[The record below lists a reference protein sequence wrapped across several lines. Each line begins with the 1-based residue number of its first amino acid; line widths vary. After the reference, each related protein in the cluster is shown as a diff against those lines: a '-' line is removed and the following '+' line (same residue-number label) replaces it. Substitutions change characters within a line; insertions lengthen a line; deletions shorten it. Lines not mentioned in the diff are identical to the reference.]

1 MINVDPKQMSFL
13 IVDDMDN
20 MRRSIRA
27 MLKLINFG
35 KYHHEAA
42 NGKEAWK
49 FLSAEATV
57 VDFVISDWNMPKTN
71 GTELLNL
78 IRSSKKWKDVPFL
91 MITAE
96 SNQSIVAE
104 AAENDVDAYLTKP
117 FVTATLELK
126 IKELLN
132 LVVNPTPLTQL
143 LRKAEEYSEKNQLD
157 QAIECVTMAVKSN
170 SRSSKPLRELGRLY
184 LKKDALDKA
193 LVCFQRATEINRLD
207 LPSFQYLGQIALK
220 QGDTEKA
227 LTYFTKAMELSPRNT
242 DRALKLAA
250 LLLGRQKL
258 TEADKIFRV
267 MLHSNPDDIDLANEV
282 ADMCLEHGLYALAA
296 RTYRTVL
303 TADPERQFL
312 AKKLGQAL
320 LKDGNPKEAIDVF
333 EKSATKFPND
343 IELLLDLAQA
353 YLDINLKMRADQW
366 ASRARRLDPKN
377 VLAQTIINQC
387 L

>member
-27 MLKLINFG
+27 MLKLVG
-35 KYHHEAA
+35 LGRHYQEAA

-49 FLSAEATV
+49 LLNTEGVV

-71 GTELLNL
+71 GTELLSL
-78 IRSSKKWKDVPFL
+78 IRASKRWKDVPFL

-126 IKELLN
+126 IKELLE
-132 LVVNPTPLTQL
+132 LVVHPSPLSQL
-143 LRKAEEYSEKNQLD
+143 LKKAEEYSEKNQLD
-157 QAIECVTMAVKSN
+157 QAIECISLAVKAN
-170 SRSSKPLRELGRLY
+170 QRSSRPLRELGRLY
-184 LKKDALDKA
+184 VKKGDLAQA
-193 LVCFQRATEINRLD
+193 VVCFQRATEINRLD
-207 LPSFQYLGQIALK
+207 LPSFQYLGQIFLK
-220 QGDTEKA
+220 QGDTDKA
-227 LTYFTKAMELSPRNT
+227 LAYFTKAMELSPRNT
-242 DRALKLAA
+242 DRAFKLAT

-258 TEADKIFRV
+258 AEADKIFKV
-267 MLHSNPDDIDLANEV
+267 MLRNNPDDLDLSTEV
-282 ADMCLEHGLYALAA
+282 ADMCLEHGLYNLAA
-296 RTYRTVL
+296 RTYRAVL

-312 AKKLGQAL
+312 AKKMGQSL
-320 LKDGNPKEAIDVF
+320 LQDWRPKEAIEVLERVASLPPD
-333 EKSATKFPND
+333 D
-343 IELLLDLAQA
+343 IALWLDLAQA
-353 YLDINLKMRADQW
+353 YLNVNQKMRADQW
-366 ASRARRLDPKN
+366 ASRVRRLDPSN
-377 VLAQTIINQC
+377 ELAQTIINQC